1 MKRTQAMKLIGGSC
15 LALLLTVSIA
25 YGENILGITATVV
38 SIDQKAMSM
47 TLSDTSVDAKEAKQ
61 YAAFWDKETTFVK
74 SKRSGP
80 LMFDEKPIK
89 PDAVKKGAT
98 VRAEMTDRG
107 QKGGKLWLNKV
118 NLKE

>member
-25 YGENILGITATVV
+25 YGENIIGTTATVV
-38 SIDQKAMSM
+38 AIDQKAMSM
-47 TLSDTSVDAKEAKQ
+47 TLSYVDTKETKQ
-61 YAAFWDKETTFVK
+61 YAVFWDKETTFVK

-80 LMFDEKPIK
+80 LMFDEKPTK